1 MGWFIALL
9 VAAVLGGWVWHLQRH
24 RAEDRRELTRL
35 ADELERVRQSTSA
48 ETTNLKTI
56 VASMTEGVMV
66 VDSTHIIRLAN
77 RSLLDLLELRSD
89 PIGQSVLQSVRD
101 ISFEEIVTDT
111 LSEGQRTHKEVTLAH
126 VKPAR
131 QVAIEA
137 IPIRGASGESKV
149 LLTCRDIT
157 RLKQLEDVRRE
168 FVANV
173 SHELRTPLAIFQGYL
188 ENLLDNPGISRG
200 DLVEVLEILKRHSS
214 RLNALVEDLLDLARL
229 ESRSEILC
237 LEPIDPHTLV
247 NDVAG
252 DWRLSAKKKG
262 IHFTAECADDTPDFE
277 ADPFRIEQVL
287 SNLVENALKYTDSG
301 GDVHLRV
308 APCAA
313 GVELRVTDTGAG
325 IPPQDLP
332 HIFERFYRADK
343 ARTREQGGTGLGLSI
358 VKHITQL
365 HDGTIRAEST
375 YGQGTTVIV
384 ALPVHASA
392 KANSSTAPTSTPA
405 SKCVISSMEPSKS
418 STSADVLSTQSPVL

>member
-1 MGWFIALL
+1 MGWIIALL
-9 VAAVLGGWVWHLQRH
+9 VAAALGGWVWHLQRR
-24 RAEDRRELTRL
+24 RAEDRRELARIQG
-35 ADELERVRQSTSA
+35 DLERLRQSTNA
-48 ETTNLKTI
+48 EAANLKTI
-56 VASMTEGVMV
+56 VASMTEGVMA
-66 VDSTHIIRLAN
+66 VDSAHIIRLAN

-89 PIGQSVLQSVRD
+89 PVGQSVLQGVRD
-101 ISFEEIVTDT
+101 ISFEEIVTET
-111 LSEGQRTHKEVTLAH
+111 LSEGQQTHQEITLTH
-126 VKPAR
+126 IKPAR
-131 QVAIEA
+131 QLAIEA
-137 IPIRGASGESKV
+137 TPIRDASGENKV
-149 LLTCRDIT
+149 LITCRDIT

-237 LEPIDPHTLV
+237 LEPIDPHMLV
-247 NDVAG
+247 DDVGA

-262 IHFTAECADDTPDFE
+262 IQLTAACADDAPDFE
-277 ADPFRIEQVL
+277 ADAFRIEQVL
-287 SNLVENALKYTDSG
+287 SNLVENALKYTDAG
-301 GDVHLRV
+301 GSVHLRV

-365 HDGTIRAEST
+365 HGGTIRAEST

-384 ALPVHASA
+384 TLPLHASA
-392 KANSSTAPTSTPA
+392 RTSASSTSTPA
-405 SKCVISSMEPSKS
+405 SKCVINSMLPSKS
-418 STSADVLSTQSPVL
+418 STNADVLSTQSPVL